1 MRTWTKKHTK
11 IAMSIII
18 ICLIIFGSFMWRST
32 YTTEGFSAIVTDKQ
46 VVRSNIHEYHYI
58 YFVGNKQLTQNGEQ
72 KTEANRIKV
81 DINTFARYSI
91 DDTIAIRKTTRYKYG
106 LKDKIE
112 YTKEGE

>member
-1 MRTWTKKHTK
+1 MRTWIKEHKK
-11 IAMSIII
+11 IVILIIT
-18 ICLIIFGSFMWRST
+18 ICLISSGFFMWRPT

-46 VVRSNIHEYHYI
+46 VVRTGGSEFHYI
-58 YFVGNKQLTQNGEQ
+58 YFVGNKQLAPNGEQ
-72 KTEANRIKV
+72 KTEANRIIV

-106 LKDKIE
+106 LKNKIK